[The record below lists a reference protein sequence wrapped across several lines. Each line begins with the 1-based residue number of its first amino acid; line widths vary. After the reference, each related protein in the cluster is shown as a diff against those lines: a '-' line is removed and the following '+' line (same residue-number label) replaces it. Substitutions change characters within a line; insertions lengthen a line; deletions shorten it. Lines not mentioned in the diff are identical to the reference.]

1 MEALLVKTVAA
12 ALGLA
17 LLFVMVAAGVAAPPD
32 MGQPDRHLY
41 DRVMQEYRQ
50 GDYEAALAGFKF
62 FLALHAESLL
72 AGSAQYWV
80 GECEF
85 RLGRYQKAVEAFE
98 LVRTRYPKSPK
109 LPAAVLKSALSH
121 AKLGEA
127 RESRALLKRVLV
139 EFAGTPEAGL
149 ARRALKS
156 PDLSLPSSVN

>member
-1 MEALLVKTVAA
+1 MTKMLAA
-12 ALGLA
+12 VLGLA
-17 LLFVMVAAGVAAPPD
+17 LLFVMVAAGLAAQPD
-32 MGQPDRHLY
+32 MDQPGKHLY

-62 FLALHAESLL
+62 FLALHPDSPL

-80 GECEF
+80 GDCEF
-85 RLGRYQKAVEAFE
+85 RLGRYQQAIEAFE

-109 LPAAVLKSALSH
+109 LATAVLKSALSH

-127 RESRALLKRVLV
+127 RESRALLGRVLV

-149 ARRALKS
+149 ARRALQS
-156 PDLSLPSSVN
+156 PDLSLSTVN